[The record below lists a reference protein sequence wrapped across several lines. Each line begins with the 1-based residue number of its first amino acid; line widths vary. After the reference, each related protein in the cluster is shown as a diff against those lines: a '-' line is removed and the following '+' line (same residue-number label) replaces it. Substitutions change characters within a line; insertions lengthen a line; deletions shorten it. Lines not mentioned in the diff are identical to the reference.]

1 MIFVISIIVK
11 WICKWIISNKEDS
24 DIKEVKWQ
32 KWVTELGKT
41 NMKRPKYYGPEGLA
55 LLY

>member
-11 WICKWIISNKEDS
+11 WICKWVISNKEDS